1 LNILYGMK
9 GCAQC
14 MVLKDILEQKDIAF
28 AYVTDKEELQ
38 KQNLRSV
45 PWLFADGRMMKFG
58 EALEWAMEQ

>member
-1 LNILYGMK
+1 
-9 GCAQC
+9 